1 VTRSY
6 KNLLILYPLIYTTIN
21 GQKIKTINNELLIY
35 LDEIALAYWA
45 MVDGAWTKSGFYL
58 HTKGFTFL
66 ETYRLVAILHY
77 RFTLDCSVQDHD
89 GKPVIYIKAK
99 STKLLFS
106 LVHSHFHQSMM
117 YKLIKKPRKT
127 LSPLVERLFE
137 IISLYA
143 GTF

>member
-1 VTRSY
+1 M
-6 KNLLILYPLIYTTIN
+6 
-21 GQKIKTINNELLIY
+21 
-35 LDEIALAYWA
+35 DE
-45 MVDGAWTKSGFYL
+45 GAWTKSGFYL
-58 HTKGFTFL
+58 HTKGFTYL

-77 RFTLDCSVQDHD
+77 RFTLDCSVQDPE

-99 STKLLFS
+99 SMKLFFS
-106 LVHSHFHQSMM
+106 LVHPHFHQSMM

-127 LSPLVERLFE
+127 LSPLVERLIE